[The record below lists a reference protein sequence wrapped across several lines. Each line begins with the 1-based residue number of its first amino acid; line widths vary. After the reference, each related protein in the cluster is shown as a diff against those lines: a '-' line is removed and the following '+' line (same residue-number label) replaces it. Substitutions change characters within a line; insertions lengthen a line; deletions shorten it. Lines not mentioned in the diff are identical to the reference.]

1 MSRAEFAAG
10 VLRCL
15 SYTDRRVDE
24 ALPPPPAPVR
34 APAFSVGDRVIAP
47 PTQGAPDPATRTGG
61 PGEVVEVREWSS
73 SVPMAYVQLDD
84 STDLPHPYRFAE
96 LRREPTI

>member
-1 MSRAEFAAG
+1 MTRAEFTPG

-15 SYTDRRVDE
+15 SYTDRRVDA

-34 APAFSVGDRVIAP
+34 VAAFSSGDRVIAP
-47 PTQGAPDPATRTGG
+47 PTAGAPDPVYRAGG
-61 PGEVVEVREWSS
+61 HGEVIEVREWSG
-73 SVPMAYVQLDD
+73 SVSMAYVQLDD
-84 STDLPHPYRFAE
+84 STDIAQPYRFAE